1 MLFQTY
7 FLFFLCH
14 CFSLKEPLWYLFSIQ
29 LHNHRVFILISI
41 LLWMIIV
48 VCSVW
53 SELSDIGLLLLVL
66 QCLQCIFYKYDIQQW
81 WSQLDERKLIKSFF
95 TYFVH
100 FRHFGE
106 NFLIRKKR
114 KFSFSPRMKTLEL
127 FSCSDPYV
135 KLQLLP
141 EKQHKVIFLFLC
153 VLLHHQHD
161 INHQTSWQW
170 PPRWRREWWDERCTR
185 STTRTSPSMGFTST
199 NSRSTHVYFSQS
211 LVTTRKGFRY
221 PGIYFWKK
229 FPSFQSNPF
238 T

>member
-1 MLFQTY
+1 
-7 FLFFLCH
+7 
-14 CFSLKEPLWYLFSIQ
+14 
-29 LHNHRVFILISI
+29 
-41 LLWMIIV
+41 MITV
-48 VCSVW
+48 VCSMW
-53 SELSDIGLLLLVL
+53 SESDSGLLLSVL
-66 QCLQCIFYKYDIQQW
+66 QCLQCIFYKYDIQPW

-106 NFLIRKKR
+106 NFIIRKKR

-153 VLLHHQHD
+153 VPLHHQHD
-161 INHQTSWQW
+161 INHQTSRQRH
-170 PPRWRREWWDERCTR
+170 PRWRREWWDERCTR

-199 NSRSTHVYFSQS
+199 SSRSVDVFFSQS
-211 LVTTRKGFRY
+211 LVKTRK
-221 PGIYFWKK
+221 KV
-229 FPSFQSNPF
+229 
-238 T
+238 

>member
-7 FLFFLCH
+7 FPFFLCH

-29 LHNHRVFILISI
+29 LHNHRLFILISI

-106 NFLIRKKR
+106 NFIIRKNANFHFLHEWKHLSC
-114 KFSFSPRMKTLEL
+114 FLAVTPMWSCSFSLKSSTRW
-127 FSCSDPYV
+127 FSCF
-135 KLQLLP
+135 L
-141 EKQHKVIFLFLC
+141 LFLC
-153 VLLHHQHD
+153 I
-161 INHQTSWQW
+161 INT
-170 PPRWRREWWDERCTR
+170 
-185 STTRTSPSMGFTST
+185 
-199 NSRSTHVYFSQS
+199 
-211 LVTTRKGFRY
+211 
-221 PGIYFWKK
+221 I
-229 FPSFQSNPF
+229 
-238 T
+238 

>member
-100 FRHFGE
+100 FRYFGE
-106 NFLIRKKR
+106 NFVIRKKR

-185 STTRTSPSMGFTST
+185 CTTRTSPSMGFTST
-199 NSRSTHVYFSQS
+199 SSRSVDVYFSQS
-211 LVTTRKGFRY
+211 LVKTRK
-221 PGIYFWKK
+221 KV
-229 FPSFQSNPF
+229 
-238 T
+238 